1 LSICAISYKLN
12 HFRLVL
18 SESSPLRCPRCD
30 SAKTRVVDSR
40 EGVDGRS
47 VRRRRACESCEFR
60 FTTFERLEESL
71 PMVVKKGG
79 QRESFDRYK
88 ILSGM
93 KKACEKRPV
102 SVLQLEDAVKGIE
115 SKILE
120 SGEKEI
126 SSGRIGELVID
137 ALRDIDQVAYVRF
150 ASVYREF
157 SDISEFVETL
167 RQLGQNAPK
176 AQALPNV
183 YQFPAGGGART
194 NPAPYREKAERQ
206 RQQELGF
213 GEKKGNED

>member
-1 LSICAISYKLN
+1 M
-12 HFRLVL
+12 
-18 SESSPLRCPRCD
+18 RCSRCD
-30 SAKTRVVDSR
+30 SSKTRVVDSR

-47 VRRRRACESCEFR
+47 VRRRRECESCEFR

-102 SVLQLEDAVKGIE
+102 SVLQLEDAVKTIE
-115 SKILE
+115 TRLLE
-120 SGEKEI
+120 AGEREV
-126 SSGRIGELVID
+126 SSETIGELVIE

-157 SDISEFVETL
+157 SDVSEFMETL
-167 RQLGQNAPK
+167 RQLSTNGPKSPAAP
-176 AQALPNV
+176 AGNV
-183 YQFPAGGGART
+183 YHLPSARDSSGAS
-194 NPAPYREKAERQ
+194 AHHLKYREKSERQ
-206 RQQELGF
+206 KQQELRF
-213 GEKKGNED
+213 NDPKGSER